1 MREIKYRMWNKKEK
15 KMYKV
20 GVLDF
25 DDEKAYIKNYLSYTV
40 SNYMF
45 EDIELMQYTGLHD
58 KNGKEIYE
66 GEIIKIKYRKGFKFG
81 EPIYEIFIAK
91 VNYNSAYT
99 SFVTENCNPE
109 NICHEC
115 ENLGD
120 YKDIEV
126 IGNIYENP
134 ELLKGVDNIE

>member
-1 MREIKYRMWNKKEK
+1 MREYKFRMWNKKEK
-15 KMYKV
+15 KMYDV

-25 DDEKAYIKNYLSYTV
+25 DYKQVYMKGYLNYTTS
-40 SNYMF
+40 SF
-45 EDIELMQYTGLHD
+45 QIEDIELMQFTGLHD

-66 GEIIKIKYRKGFKFG
+66 GDIVKIKYRKGFKLG
-81 EPIYEIFIAK
+81 QAIYEEFIAR
-91 VNYNSAYT
+91 VMYGSEYA
-99 SFVTENCNPE
+99 SFIIGNCNPS
-109 NICHEC
+109 IIVHEC

-134 ELLKGVDNIE
+134 ELLKGADNI